1 MPEITIREIDNT
13 VGYVDEQD
21 YVVFVP
27 GNVSSND
34 EGETQE
40 EKELLNSQY
49 KYIGERTLFTNL
61 TDFLNAIG
69 RKSLEYRETEGEV
82 LSPFVVVDGDGTTH
96 RYDPG
101 YLYARFLLSKGYS
114 IYYGVP
120 KGDINEEL
128 LDGQEQPFSDQ
139 TIEFSVGRTIF
150 EQGGNVQETQ
160 LSSEGVYYEKSI
172 KNGIAYNVNNAYL
185 SASGDAEASTIPY
198 NNLDENQ
205 KADWWDDGHV
215 TIDEVDYDTLK
226 CSGTTYVDATYGKT
240 VFISTYAGVQSM
252 INNETFWTDL
262 DDKSL
267 YQFRYLITG
276 GYVVSDKTTQ
286 GTSND
291 ITAMSQIITIAN
303 TRGDC
308 IGLLDHTRNLSTKN
322 DIISAAQR
330 VTSKYCTMFSP
341 WCSYTINNL
350 SLPMPA
356 SMAYLEAF
364 INGVQNN
371 PTWYAMAGRLRGTI
385 TGTPIKQYGEKF
397 ANSLM
402 SDTGVSV
409 NPITNVYPYGILI
422 WGNRTLNNNSGLV
435 ASSFLNIRQL
445 CVDIF
450 KSLYINAKGYMFEQN
465 SDRLWFNFKSNIA
478 KLLDNMKSGEGISGY
493 RIIRLE
499 PERAKVRALIR
510 IVPLEAVEKFDL
522 TVELNDSLISTNE

>member
-1 MPEITIREIDNT
+1 
-13 VGYVDEQD
+13 
-21 YVVFVP
+21 
-27 GNVSSND
+27 
-34 EGETQE
+34 
-40 EKELLNSQY
+40 
-49 KYIGERTLFTNL
+49 
-61 TDFLNAIG
+61 
-69 RKSLEYRETEGEV
+69 
-82 LSPFVVVDGDGTTH
+82 
-96 RYDPG
+96 
-101 YLYARFLLSKGYS
+101 
-114 IYYGVP
+114 
-120 KGDINEEL
+120 
-128 LDGQEQPFSDQ
+128 
-139 TIEFSVGRTIF
+139 
-150 EQGGNVQETQ
+150 
-160 LSSEGVYYEKSI
+160 
-172 KNGIAYNVNNAYL
+172 
-185 SASGDAEASTIPY
+185 
-198 NNLDENQ
+198 
-205 KADWWDDGHV
+205 
-215 TIDEVDYDTLK
+215 
-226 CSGTTYVDATYGKT
+226 
-240 VFISTYAGVQSM
+240 
-252 INNETFWTDL
+252 
-262 DDKSL
+262 
-267 YQFRYLITG
+267 
-276 GYVVSDKTTQ
+276 
-286 GTSND
+286 
-291 ITAMSQIITIAN
+291 
-303 TRGDC
+303 
-308 IGLLDHTRNLSTKN
+308 
-322 DIISAAQR
+322 
-330 VTSKYCTMFSP
+330 
-341 WCSYTINNL
+341 
-350 SLPMPA
+350 MPA

>member
-13 VGYVDEQD
+13 VGYIDEQD

-27 GNVSSND
+27 GNVNDSSN
-34 EGETQE
+34 GN
-40 EKELLNSQY
+40 KQY

-61 TDFLNAIG
+61 DDFINEIG
-69 RKSLEYRETEGEV
+69 KDTPEYNDEN
-82 LSPFVVVDGDGTTH
+82 PFSVVVEGTPH
-96 RYDPG
+96 YYDPG

-120 KGDINEEL
+120 KGDSQVIDISYNPTAPTQVNVGY
-128 LDGQEQPFSDQ
+128 DFADRGQDHDAQ
-139 TIEFSVGRTIF
+139 RNKNAF
-150 EQGGNVQETQ
+150 EQGIIDGQVESDGEGIYVTKLTITGRTYDTTTAVFTSTTEPEKT
-160 LSSEGVYYEKSI
+160 LSYMDAGAKYVL
-172 KNGIAYNVNNAYL
+172 AYWTSGTFEYDEVTYDGL
-185 SASGDAEASTIPY
+185 SASRITY
-198 NNLDENQ
+198 TRVN
-205 KADWWDDGHV
+205 
-215 TIDEVDYDTLK
+215 
-226 CSGTTYVDATYGKT
+226 GTTYKTTTYNDT
-240 VFISTYAGVQSM
+240 QNV
-252 INNETFWTDL
+252 INNEEFWTDL

-276 GYVVSDKTTQ
+276 GYVVSDETTQ
-286 GTSND
+286 GQEND

-308 IGLLDHTRNLSTKN
+308 IGLLDHTRNLNTKEQ
-322 DIISAAQR
+322 IISAARR
-330 VTSKYCTMFSP
+330 VTSKRCAMFSP

-350 SLPMPA
+350 SIPMPA

-402 SDTGVSV
+402 SDKGVSV

-450 KSLYINAKGYMFEQN
+450 KSLYTNAKGYMFEQN
-465 SDRLWFNFKSNIA
+465 SDRLWFNFKSNIT
-478 KLLDNMKSGEGISGY
+478 KLLDNMKTSEGISGY
-493 RIIRLE
+493 RIIKLE
-499 PERAKVRALIR
+499 PERAKVKALIR